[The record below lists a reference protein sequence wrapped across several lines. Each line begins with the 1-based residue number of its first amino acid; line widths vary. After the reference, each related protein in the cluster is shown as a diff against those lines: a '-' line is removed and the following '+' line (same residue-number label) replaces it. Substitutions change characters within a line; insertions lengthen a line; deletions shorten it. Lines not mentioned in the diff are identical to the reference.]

1 MLKTL
6 DGADFATGR
15 ARFFDEDANA
25 LEGTAK
31 IFVKIEP
38 SNLGFAVLA
47 QLDTGCAWSILKPE
61 IAEAMQ
67 LMNEEGQPER
77 LRTRF
82 GNIDGQL
89 KRINI
94 SILADDGNSIELE
107 ATVFIPHRMDWRK
120 FSGIW
125 RTPRKSTLC
134 GRSTREFFLLWSW
147 RLKERFKQTD
157 LKRLRYNRVLK
168 VSRTIADLS
177 STEEIQPSH
186 ALNYP
191 TKDLNPFLR
200 CSSHKRSW
208 CRDRRS
214 VRGTGR
220 SVQCPPARLCPLRRD
235 CFRGFWAI
243 PQLWRYRS
251 Q

>member
-77 LRTRF
+77 LRIRF

-94 SILADDGNSIELE
+94 TILADDGNCIELE
-107 ATVFIPHRMDWRK
+107 ATVFIPTEWTGGNFLGYGGLLERVRFAVD
-120 FSGIW
+120 
-125 RTPRKSTLC
+125 PQ
-134 GRSTREFFLLWSW
+134 ENFFY
-147 RLKERFKQTD
+147 FGPG
-157 LKRLRYNRVLK
+157 
-168 VSRTIADLS
+168 A
-177 STEEIQPSH
+177 
-186 ALNYP
+186 
-191 TKDLNPFLR
+191 
-200 CSSHKRSW
+200 
-208 CRDRRS
+208 
-214 VRGTGR
+214 
-220 SVQCPPARLCPLRRD
+220 
-235 CFRGFWAI
+235 
-243 PQLWRYRS
+243 
-251 Q
+251 